1 MQLGFPEGRSL
12 IHRIDPRARIIA
24 AVAFAVI
31 VAVSRR
37 PLPLAA
43 ALGVAILAAGL
54 ARLGPRKLGWH
65 LLSVNAF
72 MLLLWIILP
81 LATPGEMIWQ
91 WKALSVSREGVRAAL
106 EITVKCNAIVL
117 ASLALVATLDLVR
130 LGHAL
135 HHLGAPEKLVHIFL
149 FTVRYFD
156 LLHHEYHRL
165 SRAMRLR
172 GFRPRVDR
180 HTYRTYGYLIGM
192 LLVNSFD
199 RAERVLAAMKCRGFR
214 GRFYVLRHFAFARR
228 DLVFSTFAVVIVA
241 LLGVLQWG

>member
-1 MQLGFPEGRSL
+1 MQLGFPEGHSI
-12 IHRIDPRARIIA
+12 IHRTDPRVRILA

-31 VAVSRR
+31 VAISQR
-37 PLPLAA
+37 PIPLAA
-43 ALGVAILAAGL
+43 ALGAAALAAGL
-54 ARLGPRKLGWH
+54 ARLGPRRLAWH

-81 LATPGEMIWQ
+81 LATPGETLWQ
-91 WKALSVSREGVRAAL
+91 WKALSASREGMIEAL
-106 EITVKCNAIVL
+106 TITIKCNAIVL
-117 ASLALVATLDLVR
+117 ASLALMATLDLVR

-135 HHLGAPEKLVHIFL
+135 HHLGAPTKLVHIFM
-149 FTVRYFD
+149 FTIRYFD

-172 GFRPRVDR
+172 GFRPGVNR
-180 HTYRTYGYLIGM
+180 HTYRTYGYLVGM

-214 GRFYVLRHFAFARR
+214 GQFHILHHFAFARR
-228 DLVFSTFAVVIVA
+228 DAVFAACAVVVIT
-241 LLGVLQWG
+241 LLGVLQWV